1 MATVRP
7 AEAADLPTIAVLA
20 GEFRAHWGRA
30 EPSAQAIERGVGR
43 LQEDP
48 DAEFLL
54 AAPACGFALL
64 RFRFSLWTDSPECE
78 LEDLYVRE
86 AERGAGL
93 GRALVKVSIE
103 RARQRGCRRMDIIG
117 NEANAPA
124 VALYRALGFSAWFDP
139 PGGHNLALRRAL

>member
-1 MATVRP
+1 MTVRP
-7 AEAADLPTIAVLA
+7 AEPADLSTLGVLV
-20 GEFRAHWGRA
+20 GEFRDHWGRA
-30 EPSAQAIERGVGR
+30 EPSADAIERGVAR
-43 LQEDP
+43 LHQDP

-54 AAPACGFALL
+54 ASPASGFALL
-64 RFRFSLWTDSPECE
+64 RFRFTVWTDSLECE